1 MELETKFREVY
12 EADIDSKNCI
22 SCVKFE
28 DFKNGRKTECCHKC
42 VMEKDENRFGWKR
55 YPNLEIIK

>member
-1 MELETKFREVY
+1 MELGKNIRAVY

-28 DFKNGRKTECCHKC
+28 DFKSGRKTECCHKC
-42 VMEKDENRFGWKR
+42 VMEKDVNRFGWEK
-55 YPNLEIIK
+55 YPNLKIVK